1 MFSFPD
7 SSQLWK
13 LDGNTLKSKA
23 NIWTSDKWHFK
34 TKDDFILIRNFS
46 KKKVLEST
54 SDGKVSQENLDANG
68 ELVKKQRK
76 KLTRHI
82 VLKRIWMKKFQF
94 NFPAWIGPC
103 PMLKKLKKKS
113 LDLGDNPI
121 YPIWKSHGWA

>member
-68 ELVKKQRK
+68 ELVKKTTQKANKTHCPK
-76 KLTRHI
+76 KNMNEKVPIQLPSMNRTLSN
-82 VLKRIWMKKFQF
+82 VKK
-94 NFPAWIGPC
+94 I
-103 PMLKKLKKKS
+103 
-113 LDLGDNPI
+113 
-121 YPIWKSHGWA
+121 